1 MGRSNLLHTQN
12 TLVANE
18 VEEAVQEAKNA
29 EEKAKKAIND
39 AAIMAEDLKKEQ
51 DQSCHLE
58 RMKKNMETQLKELQG
73 RLDEAEQVALK
84 GGKKQV
90 QKLEARV
97 RELEGEL
104 GAEAKRA
111 AEGMKAIRKLERKV
125 KEAIY
130 AGEEDKKNV
139 GRSQDNVEKL
149 TAKVKQFKRTAEEQ
163 EEQANANMTKY
174 RKIQHEL
181 DEAEERA
188 DMAESALSKMRSKNN
203 AL

>member
-1 MGRSNLLHTQN
+1 MG
-12 TLVANE
+12 
-18 VEEAVQEAKNA
+18 KNA

-51 DQSCHLE
+51 DTSCHLD
-58 RMKKNMETQLKELQG
+58 RMGKNMENQLKELQG

-84 GGKKQV
+84 GGKKQA
-90 QKLEARV
+90 QKLESRV
-97 RELEGEL
+97 RDLESELD
-104 GAEAKRA
+104 AEVKRA

-125 KEAIY
+125 KEAVY
-130 AGEEDKKNV
+130 AGEEDRKNV
-139 GRSQDNVEKL
+139 GRQQDNVEKL
-149 TAKVKQFKRTAEEQ
+149 TAKVKQFKRVAEEQ
-163 EEQANANMTKY
+163 EETATANMSKY

-188 DMAESALSKMRSKNN
+188 DMAESALSKMRSKSN